1 MRNADP
7 TKGGAVITEKLM
19 QTQAD
24 EKTEFDKRKFFRDK
38 RETEFKSYFK
48 NIDDGL
54 LS

>member
-7 TKGGAVITEKLM
+7 TKGGGVITEKLM
-19 QTQAD
+19 QTQSD

-38 RETEFKSYFK
+38 RETEFKSSFK